1 MVELIIYK
9 NGLSASSSNIRVR
22 INKWEQSEAFM
33 GDNFVTFSVES
44 PAPIEWEI
52 GDWCSFRG
60 EIYSLNYIPTC
71 TQVAR
76 IGESGKAYSYESV
89 KMNSS
94 SDELTR
100 CEMLDVVHT
109 SGMHSDIEGTNYT
122 GSSNFSLYCFPV
134 DVTVQGTTKH
144 FCAAHVLL
152 DRIHANL
159 LRLYGTTDGQPYDG
173 TNAVWNFYIDDSKC
187 ETEEY
192 VLTINNW
199 TVAQALSELH
209 NTFTLRNGTG
219 KKLDYII
226 RGHNIIVGDVTD
238 LIEDNPELKGLTGYL
253 TDVEDN
259 GQIYYYGY
267 GRGFNDVES
276 DGKGLFKITRTAN
289 SEQQIVTRLRAVGST
304 KNMTYRYYSD
314 NYGLPQTM
322 FINNLQLPQTFV
334 PYTGQAEKKPAWQY
348 DNKTEANIA
357 RRNDPDT
364 ENLRFVKGDTNDAY
378 IDKNDDAESCPEGVR
393 EVSARW
399 DGSDGDLPEIYPTIA
414 EGTYKLLRGNGVRD
428 MDGNTSG
435 SNHFKN
441 YGGNERIDEIL
452 ALGTDVNIGDGI
464 MSATDL
470 GLNNDEH
477 IQSVIGDKD
486 HRIWVSDTVPHT
498 EHLFVTNNSYNGEC
512 VMSFT
517 ETVLNLYMNIGS
529 VVPSGANRYQMKVR
543 ASLILKKA
551 PVGTQTETT
560 IATFTFNTI
569 TLTAGSGRTDDRTR
583 EIPLPHFKN
592 GALNTEYGSWDVE
605 TLDVDPMSIVH
616 GYIQVDI
623 DYYDPLPSG
632 SGMPTLEWYAGLPE
646 DYSGN
651 LNAECQF
658 AYSGTDT
665 FMNKPFTLFIKDNG
679 IDWNNLALTGDDG
692 VKITMNSGYCGGGV
706 FDVDH
711 TKTQRRIFTR
721 PGTSDVVNCWE
732 ITCSR
737 AHDDSIGAYYPS
749 NNKRIEP
756 GDIYVVTGIQLPDAY
771 IQMAEMKLLF
781 AATDYLADNQETKF
795 TYQPVLDELY
805 LQRDLD
811 KNNLAGTP
819 EKSIFHRLHSGMI
832 FPFKYNLD
840 DSTGETTSIGTI
852 TIENVQIRM
861 GEADVPRVEVKLND
875 EVTESTQQKLKITVD
890 RIYGSLF
897 GGGGGG
903 GLNAPALLQF
913 MRTEGTKLFLRKDVD
928 DAADGNIEFKQDV
941 SVDGDLTVN
950 NTKTPDYIDG
960 ARGTGLYI
968 DEYGNWHFET
978 DYIHARTKLTA
989 KELQVEDVSHIGGQQ
1004 LLTAASMRCDFVV
1017 EKDDCWRCFFL
1028 RYDDRGRSVYNNW
1041 KIGDQA
1047 YVSTFNLETKDDYEA
1062 GNHFFW
1068 RLVTDTSNDTEDTTV
1083 YEIDGV
1089 EYDATDYHF
1098 IDLSK
1103 TDCAPESDAPLA
1115 GDDIVQLGNKSLD
1128 ESERQNAIIIA
1139 GAGTGSPYIR
1149 QFTGI
1154 TTYSLPDPDTQ
1165 IKPGDNRFTGRVD
1178 ISGGT
1183 LPDGTDIDKFYEA
1196 LDTGD
1201 DNILRNS
1208 GFTGDYNSIH
1218 VDGTTVMEEETP
1230 VYSEQTEHWILD
1242 GDVTVNEMQESKSGY
1257 GVSVDGSISQE
1268 IAGLEA
1274 ENIYT
1279 FSFKGRGDSL
1289 TLEIGDFSHV
1299 FDLTDNLEYYRIHVV
1314 MTEDAGDRVSLA
1326 GEFEICEP
1334 RLSKGNV
1341 ASNDWARSTK
1351 DSDIAKAV
1359 AQASDYVLNAIK
1371 NGSTDILGGL
1381 ILSQMLKVGNYRD
1394 GEMVQE
1400 TGGMSGLYTS
1410 DNSPFLWGG
1419 GDLDKA
1425 FYTISKYKA
1434 NPAYQATEA
1443 EVANMAKFVVTH
1455 GGRAILTDI
1464 VLRGYIYALGGVFN
1478 GKVYATDGV
1487 FNGTV
1492 NATDGVFT
1500 GTVNAT
1506 GGVFSNVQSVNGKW
1520 IIDNDG
1526 NVTVDGA
1533 IKASKGLYFDKEII
1547 DWDYYRI
1554 SAGVGLAIING
1565 NHDNIY
1571 MPENPGNGQQLIILN
1586 PTVAQKT
1593 LRLPPTMTDDRFM
1606 YYSGGELYHTT
1617 FTMSRTETVTF
1628 VYSEGVWLVT
1638 SRADFYYS

>member
-1 MVELIIYK
+1 
-9 NGLSASSSNIRVR
+9 
-22 INKWEQSEAFM
+22 
-33 GDNFVTFSVES
+33 
-44 PAPIEWEI
+44 
-52 GDWCSFRG
+52 
-60 EIYSLNYIPTC
+60 
-71 TQVAR
+71 
-76 IGESGKAYSYESV
+76 
-89 KMNSS
+89 
-94 SDELTR
+94 
-100 CEMLDVVHT
+100 
-109 SGMHSDIEGTNYT
+109 
-122 GSSNFSLYCFPV
+122 
-134 DVTVQGTTKH
+134 
-144 FCAAHVLL
+144 
-152 DRIHANL
+152 
-159 LRLYGTTDGQPYDG
+159 
-173 TNAVWNFYIDDSKC
+173 
-187 ETEEY
+187 
-192 VLTINNW
+192 
-199 TVAQALSELH
+199 
-209 NTFTLRNGTG
+209 
-219 KKLDYII
+219 
-226 RGHNIIVGDVTD
+226 
-238 LIEDNPELKGLTGYL
+238 
-253 TDVEDN
+253 
-259 GQIYYYGY
+259 
-267 GRGFNDVES
+267 
-276 DGKGLFKITRTAN
+276 
-289 SEQQIVTRLRAVGST
+289 
-304 KNMTYRYYSD
+304 
-314 NYGLPQTM
+314 
-322 FINNLQLPQTFV
+322 
-334 PYTGQAEKKPAWQY
+334 
-348 DNKTEANIA
+348 
-357 RRNDPDT
+357 
-364 ENLRFVKGDTNDAY
+364 
-378 IDKNDDAESCPEGVR
+378 
-393 EVSARW
+393 
-399 DGSDGDLPEIYPTIA
+399 
-414 EGTYKLLRGNGVRD
+414 
-428 MDGNTSG
+428 
-435 SNHFKN
+435 
-441 YGGNERIDEIL
+441 
-452 ALGTDVNIGDGI
+452 
-464 MSATDL
+464 
-470 GLNNDEH
+470 
-477 IQSVIGDKD
+477 
-486 HRIWVSDTVPHT
+486 
-498 EHLFVTNNSYNGEC
+498 
-512 VMSFT
+512 
-517 ETVLNLYMNIGS
+517 
-529 VVPSGANRYQMKVR
+529 
-543 ASLILKKA
+543 
-551 PVGTQTETT
+551 
-560 IATFTFNTI
+560 
-569 TLTAGSGRTDDRTR
+569 
-583 EIPLPHFKN
+583 
-592 GALNTEYGSWDVE
+592 
-605 TLDVDPMSIVH
+605 
-616 GYIQVDI
+616 
-623 DYYDPLPSG
+623 
-632 SGMPTLEWYAGLPE
+632 
-646 DYSGN
+646 
-651 LNAECQF
+651 
-658 AYSGTDT
+658 
-665 FMNKPFTLFIKDNG
+665 
-679 IDWNNLALTGDDG
+679 
-692 VKITMNSGYCGGGV
+692 
-706 FDVDH
+706 
-711 TKTQRRIFTR
+711 
-721 PGTSDVVNCWE
+721 
-732 ITCSR
+732 
-737 AHDDSIGAYYPS
+737 
-749 NNKRIEP
+749 
-756 GDIYVVTGIQLPDAY
+756 
-771 IQMAEMKLLF
+771 
-781 AATDYLADNQETKF
+781 
-795 TYQPVLDELY
+795 
-805 LQRDLD
+805 
-811 KNNLAGTP
+811 
-819 EKSIFHRLHSGMI
+819 
-832 FPFKYNLD
+832 
-840 DSTGETTSIGTI
+840 
-852 TIENVQIRM
+852 
-861 GEADVPRVEVKLND
+861 
-875 EVTESTQQKLKITVD
+875 
-890 RIYGSLF
+890 
-897 GGGGGG
+897 
-903 GLNAPALLQF
+903 
-913 MRTEGTKLFLRKDVD
+913 
-928 DAADGNIEFKQDV
+928 V

-1004 LLTAASMRCDFVV
+1004 LLTSASMRCDFVV

-1103 TDCAPESDAPLA
+1103 TDCAPESDAPIA

-1268 IAGLEA
+1268 IVGLEA

-1314 MTEDAGDRVSLA
+1314 MTEEAGDMVTLT
-1326 GEFEICEP
+1326 GEFELCEP